1 VDGAVAAGRWAQWC
15 AAAETGHPPEVSALL
30 GRLRAAVADGP
41 PGERTAALEALRRAG
56 PGLLLG
62 LDRYARTAQP
72 RPAADPSAHD
82 RRTRTAA
89 AVQRPSP
96 LPGALTTSG
105 PGTDP
110 LRLLLASLD
119 ADGRIRE
126 AAVQALAG
134 TGGPLATAALAL
146 RADDWVPA
154 IQTRARTA
162 LATRTAPDE
171 AAAALG
177 VLIRR
182 QGRRRADGLL
192 AGYRAGLREHPRTV
206 RALAAERD
214 PLVRRFG
221 VELALDLDEYVR
233 GDLLRAALHDH
244 DQVCRTLSA
253 QRLLDLDPAQAGALL
268 RARGAAVRAMAVAA
282 LPPDVPATRLVP
294 PLADRARMVRA
305 QARWQLYHRGEPPAE
320 VYRRQLHRAGPGT
333 PARLVAGLA
342 TGLGE
347 CGDAADAPQLM
358 RLLADRHLA
367 AAAPAAVR
375 RAAVRAV
382 GRLAKPDE
390 LVPLLGPLAADP
402 DPGVAREV
410 FEALARVPDAVP
422 VETLWLG
429 RTRTEPSVRRAAE
442 RIGGWTERPAP
453 KPYAMRTAFGR
464 RAGRAGRRAG
474 TVRSSSRGTDP
485 GR

>member
-1 VDGAVAAGRWAQWC
+1 MLRRRRERSGVDGAVAAGRWAQWC
-15 AAAETGHPPEVSALL
+15 AAAETGRPPEVAALL
-30 GRLRAAVADGP
+30 GRLRAAVAEGP
-41 PGERTAALEALRRAG
+41 PGERTAALEALGRAR
-56 PGLLLG
+56 PRLLLG
-62 LDRYARTAQP
+62 LDRYARTAAA
-72 RPAADPSAHD
+72 RPDP
-82 RRTRTAA
+82 
-89 AVQRPSP
+89 QYRPGGP
-96 LPGALTTSG
+96 APSG
-105 PGTDP
+105 PATATGTDP

-119 ADGRIRE
+119 ADGRTRE

-154 IQTRARTA
+154 IRTPARTA